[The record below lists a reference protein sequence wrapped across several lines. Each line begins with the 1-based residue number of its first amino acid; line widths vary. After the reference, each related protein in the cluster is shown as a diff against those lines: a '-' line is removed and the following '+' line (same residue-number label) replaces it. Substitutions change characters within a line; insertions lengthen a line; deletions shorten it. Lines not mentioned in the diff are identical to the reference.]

1 MKYIFL
7 ACILLAG
14 AMYAFAVGSLETIED
29 PNRTTIIW
37 STDRNPARL
46 LQVDVFER
54 MFPQLHVVVEKRDE
68 TKIIVRCATG
78 TGPDVIDV
86 GDVFEFSTL
95 VEAGVLMDLTPYAE
109 RMGFAPDKTYASLE
123 GAITYEGRQYRF
135 PCNVHANAVIYNRH
149 ILEDHDAP
157 MPQPGWT
164 WDDFVAS
171 ALAVRNNPSKSGQEH
186 IPLANWLS
194 EWVFQD
200 LLISHGGRFFSDD
213 GLHSALA
220 EEPALASMRRFRDM
234 ALVDDIM
241 PTSAEAKSLSSQ
253 GGWGSGGI
261 AWFFNQQAAY
271 IFIGRWGIVRIPA
284 YLKRNPQLKERMA
297 SIVMPRAAGRPPQV
311 GVRTRAAG
319 INAKSE
325 RPEEAMAFL
334 QYLAS
339 DDYSALI
346 VKDGDSLPPSPALA
360 GSGQDLTNDIID
372 REEFHQPFIDA
383 ARTGRPLDVSP
394 FVESQIVKRWIKE
407 AVESV
412 ENGADPDEELR
423 RTAAEVDARIRQNLR
438 RRPELQAK
446 FEAVTGRPYH
456 DDWWRPQMAATDVSA
471 P

>member
-1 MKYIFL
+1 MKYVFIVCIAL
-7 ACILLAG
+7 AAS
-14 AMYAFAVGSLETIED
+14 MYAIAMSTLETIED
-29 PNRTTIIW
+29 PDRTTIVW

-54 MFPQLHVVVEKRDE
+54 MFPQLHAVVEKRDE

-78 TGPDVIDV
+78 TGPDIIDV

-95 VEAGVLMDLTPYAE
+95 VEAGVLMDLTPFAE
-109 RMGFAPDKTYASLE
+109 EMGFSPARTYASLE

-164 WDDFVAS
+164 WDDFVES

-200 LLISHGGRFFSDD
+200 LLISHGGTFFTPD

-220 EEPALASMRRFRDM
+220 QAPALASIRRFRDM
-234 ALVDDIM
+234 ALIDDIM

-261 AWFFNQQAAY
+261 SWFFNQQAAY

-284 YLKRNPQLKERMA
+284 YLKRNPHLKERVA
-297 SIVMPRAAGRPPQV
+297 SIVMPRAEGRAPQV

-319 INAKSE
+319 INAKSAH
-325 RPEEAMAFL
+325 PEEAMAFL

-339 DDYSALI
+339 DEYSSLI
-346 VKDGDSLPPSPALA
+346 VKDGVSLPPSPALA
-360 GSGQDLTNDIID
+360 GDGQALTNDIID
-372 REEFHQPFIDA
+372 RPEFHQPFIDA
-383 ARTGRPLDVSP
+383 ARDGRPLDVSP

-412 ENGADPDEELR
+412 ENGADPEEELR
-423 RTAAEVDARIRQNLR
+423 RTAAEVDARVRLNLR

-446 FEAVTGRPYH
+446 FEQVTGTAYH
-456 DDWWRPQMAATDVSA
+456 DDWWRDQVSA
-471 P
+471 R